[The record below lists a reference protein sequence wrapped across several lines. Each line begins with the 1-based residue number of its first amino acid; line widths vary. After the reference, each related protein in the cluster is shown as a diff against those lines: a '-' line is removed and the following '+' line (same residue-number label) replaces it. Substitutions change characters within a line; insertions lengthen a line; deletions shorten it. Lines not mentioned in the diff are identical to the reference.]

1 MSKKIPK
8 NNTKVKHTENEI
20 LQADGIR
27 SLGGG
32 IEFQGGAKVDNN
44 SDIPTREQRAT
55 FYSGGNQIYMTNG
68 GIGIDSHGAI
78 SINGTDVFID
88 SRGDEVHVTGGTK
101 YEYKKNNDVV
111 VTGQQNSEQIKAAKN
126 LSKIYE
132 EIEKK
137 KVDKIKST
145 KGQMVEC
152 PTCAKKY
159 LVNKKSGFGSRVFK
173 TLRKYLL
180 PYIGGFS
187 IDILQSIYNVLL
199 APLLEDVTGK
209 ELLGGTCG
217 NKGCKNGM
225 IESPQKKLEE
235 GNKAAIQELEKRS
248 EEIDKNAAKLKGGS
262 ETKIYSGDKIEVVG
276 LDVNNSPAYVSTGT
290 RHSNEFRHEPDKS
303 TGATLVSTGHGSA
316 ERIVRTNP
324 AITVGNYSLHV
335 ANKILLESGS
345 PGMDLISKGHGEM
358 QFGSVT
364 ITAGSAEAVLA
375 SNNVTTIKG
384 KNVIIDG
391 DDRSGTEGIQLRARH
406 TQVTGALS
414 VNGNFTTLGSLRI
427 DGNLCAPSL
436 ITRSMRLE
444 TGHSGSTK
452 MVVDGPQWVGGGQA
466 MTFLD
471 KAVQLLSRDIVPGFA
486 TEPNGIYTIAQETFN
501 AKMMGATVEPLIT
514 GFAFFFG
521 CPPYCPPMFLPVWN
535 FKHTHPVT
543 PQTHTHAHTVPHGQY
558 LDDRESWGSAAT
570 GGSHVPTPAN
580 EFGDGPT
587 PGPKSYG
594 GSCVTAGFG
603 FGSPNSNASRAI
615 VARNARFGIIGS
627 DAYGDYDFVNILP
640 NNSSVSAGN
649 WGYDSEGQIQPA
661 DTVKFS
667 LDVDCPI
674 DITNLIVNENSEKID
689 ETKC

>member
-8 NNTKVKHTENEI
+8 NNPKVKHTESEI
-20 LQADGIR
+20 QQKDGIN

-44 SDIPTREQRAT
+44 SNVPTREQRT
-55 FYSGGNQIYMTNG
+55 TLHSGDNQIYITNG
-68 GIGIDSHGAI
+68 GIGIDSHGAV

-126 LSKIYE
+126 INEIYRKTE
-132 EIEKK
+132 QI

-159 LVNKKSGFGSRVFK
+159 LVNKKSGFGSRLFK
-173 TLRKYLL
+173 TLRKYQL
-180 PYIGGFS
+180 PYIGGFA
-187 IDILQSIYNVLL
+187 IDVLQSIYNTLI
-199 APLLEDVTGK
+199 APLLDEATGK

-235 GNKAAIQELEKRS
+235 GNKAAIQEFEKRS

-262 ETKIYSGDKIEVVG
+262 ETKTYSGDRVEVVG

-303 TGATLVSTGHGSA
+303 TKAYMVVSGKGSA
-316 ERIVRTNP
+316 ERVVRTNP
-324 AITVGNYSLHV
+324 AITVGNYNLHV
-335 ANKILLESGS
+335 ANKILLEAGS
-345 PGMDLISKGHGEM
+345 PGIDLISKGHGEM

-391 DDRSGTEGIQLRARH
+391 DDRSGTEGIQLKARH

-427 DGNLCAPSL
+427 DGNLAAPSL
-436 ITRSMRLE
+436 ITRSMRLQ
-444 TGHSGSTK
+444 TTHAGSTK
-452 MVVDGPQWVGGGQA
+452 MVVDGPQWVGSGQA
-466 MTFLD
+466 VTALD
-471 KAVQLLSRDIVPGFA
+471 KGIQLICRDIAPGFT
-486 TEPNGIYTIAQETFN
+486 TEPNGIYTVAQEAFN
-501 AKMMGATVEPLIT
+501 AIMMAATVETTIT

-521 CPPYCPPMFLPVWN
+521 CPPYCPPMILPVWN
-535 FKHTHPVT
+535 FKHTHPIT
-543 PQTHTHAHTVPHGQY
+543 PQTHTHDHTVPHGQY

-570 GGSHVPTPAN
+570 DGSHVPTPAN
-580 EFGDGPT
+580 EVGDGPT

-594 GSCVTAGFG
+594 GSCGGAGFG
-603 FGSPNSNASRAI
+603 FGSPNSNASRSI

-627 DAYGDYDFVNILP
+627 DAYGDYDFVNVVP
-640 NNSSVSAGN
+640 TSGSN

-661 DTVKFS
+661 DRIKFS
-667 LDVDCPI
+667 LDADCPV
-674 DITNLIVNENSEKID
+674 DITNLIVNENSGKID